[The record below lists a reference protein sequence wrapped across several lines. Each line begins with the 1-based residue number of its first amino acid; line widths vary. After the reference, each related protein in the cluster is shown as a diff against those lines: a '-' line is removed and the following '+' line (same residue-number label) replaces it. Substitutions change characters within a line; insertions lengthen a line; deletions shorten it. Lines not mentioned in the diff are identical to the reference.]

1 MLTPKRPYFVRAMH
15 EWLSDNSFTPYLL
28 VDATYP
34 QPLAP
39 SEYAREGKLVLAISY
54 QATNNL
60 MIDNDALSF
69 QGRFGGVSKDIWIPM
84 QAVEGIY
91 AKEDPNEGFFFD
103 PSEYDGYTPPDNPDD
118 IDDTDDD
125 GDDEPPKKGGHLKFV

>member
-1 MLTPKRPYFVRAMH
+1 MLTPKRAYFVRAMH

-28 VDATYP
+28 VDATHP
-34 QPLAP
+34 QLLAP

-69 QGRFGGVSKDIWIPM
+69 QGRFLQRRFGTLSSGRWDLC
-84 QAVEGIY
+84 QRR
-91 AKEDPNEGFFFD
+91 
-103 PSEYDGYTPPDNPDD
+103 
-118 IDDTDDD
+118 
-125 GDDEPPKKGGHLKFV
+125 PK